1 MNEVD
6 KQPKPAG
13 RGAIAVALPNLL
25 VLTRCRAVQT
35 RNLIDQQLKNAPIRT
50 FVVIV
55 LLAAIWAALYFLLNA
70 IFHQINR
77 WDLVAVV
84 ASKPIFVNFFL
95 VLAIML
101 AFSNAILGFGSLFG
115 RGDCA
120 YLLAMPIHPRQVL
133 TVKWLEGMLLSGW
146 SFLLLGVPLMLAVA
160 NNATVPWYYF
170 PLFIGHFVGFMLV
183 PATLGLLLAWAV
195 AMWVPRQPL
204 MLIVWIIV
212 IAGLAGGLYLWNFS
226 HSEVDSNEWLAMLS
240 AEVSI
245 AKAKLLPSTWTAEG
259 VVAAIEKRPADSLHY
274 LLVVLGNAA
283 FLCWLTINL
292 IARTWPEAYSRAR
305 YGFRAGTTRGGWV
318 TAAVCRVLFFY
329 LPRQLRV
336 IMLKDVRA
344 FDRDATQWTQTAIM
358 LGLLVI
364 YALNLRRL
372 PLDLSQPVVKAVM
385 AFLNLAIISLIIAT
399 FTSRFVFP
407 LLSLET
413 RQMWLL
419 GMLPAGRSAVLTVKF
434 VFAVTVTSLAGLG
447 VMSLAVRMLDL
458 PDDWASFSLFVCFL
472 ICSGLSGLSVGLGA
486 RFPVLGQRNPVR
498 IASGLGGTV
507 NLVAS
512 MVFVGIALLIVAL
525 AGWRQIAH
533 AGLTGGPLVPL
544 TQQTWQAAGLI
555 VLVSMLV
562 TIAPLWAGSRHF
574 QRLEC

>member
-1 MNEVD
+1 
-6 KQPKPAG
+6 
-13 RGAIAVALPNLL
+13 
-25 VLTRCRAVQT
+25 
-35 RNLIDQQLKNAPIRT
+35 
-50 FVVIV
+50 
-55 LLAAIWAALYFLLNA
+55 
-70 IFHQINR
+70 
-77 WDLVAVV
+77 
-84 ASKPIFVNFFL
+84 
-95 VLAIML
+95 
-101 AFSNAILGFGSLFG
+101 
-115 RGDCA
+115 
-120 YLLAMPIHPRQVL
+120 
-133 TVKWLEGMLLSGW
+133 
-146 SFLLLGVPLMLAVA
+146 
-160 NNATVPWYYF
+160 
-170 PLFIGHFVGFMLV
+170 
-183 PATLGLLLAWAV
+183 
-195 AMWVPRQPL
+195 
-204 MLIVWIIV
+204 
-212 IAGLAGGLYLWNFS
+212 
-226 HSEVDSNEWLAMLS
+226 
-240 AEVSI
+240 
-245 AKAKLLPSTWTAEG
+245 
-259 VVAAIEKRPADSLHY
+259 
-274 LLVVLGNAA
+274 
-283 FLCWLTINL
+283 
-292 IARTWPEAYSRAR
+292 
-305 YGFRAGTTRGGWV
+305 
-318 TAAVCRVLFFY
+318 
-329 LPRQLRV
+329 
-336 IMLKDVRA
+336 
-344 FDRDATQWTQTAIM
+344 
-358 LGLLVI
+358 
-364 YALNLRRL
+364 
-372 PLDLSQPVVKAVM
+372 M